1 MDSEKKKEQQRV
13 DYVIGRIKEKI
24 ETTENELEKARKETS
39 SVEKNYVQNAKI
51 NTFEVDDRM
60 ETNAEVQQQKQL
72 VAKNVE
78 NERILK
84 QELSKLTLL
93 KDSPYFGRI
102 DILDQGEEEPESLYI
117 GTASFAENNR
127 NFLVYD
133 WRAPISS
140 IFYNGTL
147 GNVQYETPM
156 GIQTTEL
163 VKKRQFTI
171 VDGKIR
177 HMFDTNET
185 IGDEMLQAV
194 LGEHSD
200 EYMKNIVATIQKEQN
215 DIIRDTKH
223 DLLLVQGVAGSGKTS
238 VALHRIAY
246 LLYFAAYRLFAL
258 PQQPQTFCRPNC
270 FIFAEPVVFTLYF
283 RSFAKSWRTQHAASH
298 AC

>member
-24 ETTENELEKARKETS
+24 ETTGNELEKARKETS
-39 SVEKNYVQNAKI
+39 SVEKNYVQNTKI

-140 IFYNGTL
+140 IFTTARS
-147 GNVQYETPM
+147 ETFSM
-156 GIQTTEL
+156 
-163 VKKRQFTI
+163 KRQWGYRQPNSSKKDSSRSSTA
-171 VDGKIR
+171 KS
-177 HMFDTNET
+177 DTCLIPT
-185 IGDEMLQAV
+185 KP
-194 LGEHSD
+194 S
-200 EYMKNIVATIQKEQN
+200 ATKC
-215 DIIRDTKH
+215 
-223 DLLLVQGVAGSGKTS
+223 
-238 VALHRIAY
+238 
-246 LLYFAAYRLFAL
+246 
-258 PQQPQTFCRPNC
+258 CRP
-270 FIFAEPVVFTLYF
+270 F
-283 RSFAKSWRTQHAASH
+283 
-298 AC
+298 

>member
-1 MDSEKKKEQQRV
+1 MNTKIASDETETVFDHKERGIFSWIPKRKRAAARRLRYRPHQGKNRNYGKRAWKSTQRNVFRWKKLRAKCQNQ
-13 DYVIGRIKEKI
+13 YVWSRWSHGNKRRGSAA
-24 ETTENELEKARKETS
+24 KA
-39 SVEKNYVQNAKI
+39 ACC
-51 NTFEVDDRM
+51 
-60 ETNAEVQQQKQL
+60 
-72 VAKNVE
+72 KNVE

-163 VKKRQFTI
+163 VKK
-171 VDGKIR
+171 D
-177 HMFDTNET
+177 
-185 IGDEMLQAV
+185 
-194 LGEHSD
+194 S
-200 EYMKNIVATIQKEQN
+200 
-215 DIIRDTKH
+215 
-223 DLLLVQGVAGSGKTS
+223 S
-238 VALHRIAY
+238 
-246 LLYFAAYRLFAL
+246 
-258 PQQPQTFCRPNC
+258 
-270 FIFAEPVVFTLYF
+270 
-283 RSFAKSWRTQHAASH
+283 RSSTAKSDTCLIPTKPSATKCFRPF
-298 AC
+298 

>member
-102 DILDQGEEEPESLYI
+102 DILDQGEDEPESLYI
-117 GTASFAENNR
+117 GTASFAENSLLGR
-127 NFLVYD
+127 M
-133 WRAPISS
+133 WRDINTGTRHAS
-140 IFYNGTL
+140 ITA
-147 GNVQYETPM
+147 PM
-156 GIQTTEL
+156 GYEL
-163 VKKRQFTI
+163 HGNGMTGTPYISNK
-171 VDGKIR
+171 
-177 HMFDTNET
+177 
-185 IGDEMLQAV
+185 L
-194 LGEHSD
+194 
-200 EYMKNIVATIQKEQN
+200 
-215 DIIRDTKH
+215 
-223 DLLLVQGVAGSGKTS
+223 
-238 VALHRIAY
+238 
-246 LLYFAAYRLFAL
+246 
-258 PQQPQTFCRPNC
+258 
-270 FIFAEPVVFTLYF
+270 
-283 RSFAKSWRTQHAASH
+283 
-298 AC
+298 

>member
-24 ETTENELEKARKETS
+24 ETTENELEKAHKETS
-39 SVEKNYVQNAKI
+39 SVEKNYVQNARI

-163 VKKRQFTI
+163 VKKKTVHDRRRQ
-171 VDGKIR
+171 
-177 HMFDTNET
+177 N
-185 IGDEMLQAV
+185 
-194 LGEHSD
+194 
-200 EYMKNIVATIQKEQN
+200 
-215 DIIRDTKH
+215 
-223 DLLLVQGVAGSGKTS
+223 
-238 VALHRIAY
+238 
-246 LLYFAAYRLFAL
+246 
-258 PQQPQTFCRPNC
+258 QTH
-270 FIFAEPVVFTLYF
+270 V
-283 RSFAKSWRTQHAASH
+283 
-298 AC
+298 